1 LVVIILF
8 DDIDLDNRILV
19 YNTFA
24 TLAIAGFLFS
34 YSLTKK
40 NLLLKLAMGK
50 TRRAIYLSYLRK
62 TILSLFVSLLLAA
75 FYMLIYNLILKS
87 KFSFMQVFD
96 FREIIFLPL
105 VYLVLSSLG
114 FFLGIYKVQSK
125 VFYILTGFI
134 IAALVLLIIYF
145 SVAYWLTLTL
155 FLFTILFGVFN
166 YLLFMKYDL

>member
-1 LVVIILF
+1 
-8 DDIDLDNRILV
+8 
-19 YNTFA
+19 
-24 TLAIAGFLFS
+24 
-34 YSLTKK
+34 
-40 NLLLKLAMGK
+40 MGK